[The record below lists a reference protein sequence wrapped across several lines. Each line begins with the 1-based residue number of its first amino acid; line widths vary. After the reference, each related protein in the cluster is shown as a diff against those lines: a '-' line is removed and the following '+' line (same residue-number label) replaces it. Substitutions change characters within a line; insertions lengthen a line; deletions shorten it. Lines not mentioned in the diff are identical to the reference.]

1 MVNSCNFIGRV
12 GQIPE
17 VRTLQSGDKLASF
30 SMALSEKW
38 TDKSGEKKEKTTW
51 INLVC
56 FGKQAE
62 IIEKYVQ
69 KGALLYV
76 ESKVQVEQYEDKDGK
91 KMTATKF
98 NIKNFTMLGGNEPK
112 ESSGQHSSMSQPSQG
127 SSAFDDDGDSEGLPF

>member
-56 FGKQAE
+56 FGKQAD
-62 IIEKYVQ
+62 IIEKWVQ
-69 KGALLYV
+69 KGMLLYV

-98 NIKNFTMLGGNEPK
+98 NIKSFTMLGGNEPK
-112 ESSGQHSSMSQPSQG
+112 ESTSHSSMSQTGQGVSGSQV
-127 SSAFDDDGDSEGLPF
+127 FEDEDSDLPF

>member
-12 GQIPE
+12 GQNPE
-17 VRTLQSGDKLASF
+17 IRNLQSGDKLASF

-62 IIEKYVQ
+62 IIEKWVQ
-69 KGALLYV
+69 KGMLLYV
-76 ESKVQVEQYEDKDGK
+76 ESKVQIDQYEKDGV

-112 ESSGQHSSMSQPSQG
+112 ESTGQHSSMSQPSSG
-127 SSAFDDDGDSEGLPF
+127 SSAFDDDSEDSSLPF

>member
-12 GQIPE
+12 GQNLEI
-17 VRTLQSGDKLASF
+17 RNLQSGDKLASF

-62 IIEKYVQ
+62 VIEKWVT
-69 KGALLYV
+69 KGMLLYV
-76 ESKVQVEQYEDKDGK
+76 ESKVQIEQYEKDGV

-98 NIKNFTMLGGNEPK
+98 NVKNFTMLGGNEPK
-112 ESSGQHSSMSQPSQG
+112 ESSGHSSMNQPSQS
-127 SSAFDDDGDSEGLPF
+127 SSAFDDPSDQDLPF